1 VTDAAEVTD
10 APLKEVVVVDI
21 VPITYID
28 EGESYTQHFIEA
40 VTVDEA
46 VATNAVFIATV
57 EASFVSRCADVMSD
71 KAALNRILGDFLLA
85 NLGAGYSKIVAYVS
99 QTCAEVETGRRAR
112 RAIEA
117 VVTTSVGF
125 TEAEDASEADAEAAA
140 TTIVAAATSPE
151 VANQLVYTASGV
163 ISSVGTVSVLKV
175 TVADIIAEDP
185 DRDAK
190 ILGNVAAPTNAGE
203 GKGKGKKK
211 KGKKNGNPTKAG
223 KQHQPAATAN
233 VAASREA
240 GKKGGKHDHPDH
252 SKLLASLN
260 SESSPSIEVVGIVAG
275 LVAAVVVTVGVMLS
289 RTKGNAIAA
298 DEACENPFEIVV
310 TGSGITEQTPLV
322 VAGAL

>member
-1 VTDAAEVTD
+1 M
-10 APLKEVVVVDI
+10 
-21 VPITYID
+21 
-28 EGESYTQHFIEA
+28 G
-40 VTVDEA
+40 
-46 VATNAVFIATV
+46 
-57 EASFVSRCADVMSD
+57 
-71 KAALNRILGDFLLA
+71 
-85 NLGAGYSKIVAYVS
+85 
-99 QTCAEVETGRRAR
+99 
-112 RAIEA
+112 
-117 VVTTSVGF
+117 TSVGF

-163 ISSVGTVSVLKV
+163 TSSVGTVSVLKV

-190 ILGNVAAPTNAGE
+190 ILGNVAAPTNAG
-203 GKGKGKKK
+203 KGKGKKK

-223 KQHQPAATAN
+223 KQHHPAATAN

-289 RTKGNAIAA
+289 RTKGNAAA

-322 VAGAL
+322 VAGVL